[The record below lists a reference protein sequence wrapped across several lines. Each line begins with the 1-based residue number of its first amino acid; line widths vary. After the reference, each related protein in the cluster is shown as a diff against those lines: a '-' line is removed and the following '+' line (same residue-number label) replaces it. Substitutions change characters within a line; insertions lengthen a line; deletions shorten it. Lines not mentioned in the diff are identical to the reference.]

1 MKRRHPLLLT
11 LALATSALS
20 VSAQT
25 MKPGL
30 WEMKNKMTT
39 SSGEMEKAMAL
50 AQKEMAKMPAD
61 QRKMMEDM
69 LAQQGMKMDVGT
81 GATSIKVCMTPEMV
95 ARDEVA
101 VQEGDCKQTLLPRVG
116 NTMKFTL
123 VCTEPPSTGEGQ
135 ITFVSAEA
143 YTMKMQVKTPVKGKT
158 ETMALES
165 SAQFL
170 SKNCG
175 AIKPMGVPGN

>member
-1 MKRRHPLLLT
+1 MKLRHPLLLT
-11 LALATSALS
+11 LALAASALS

-30 WEMKNKMTT
+30 WETTSKMTT

-81 GATSIKVCMTPEMV
+81 GATSLKLCMTPEMV
-95 ARDEVA
+95 ARNEVA
-101 VQEGDCKQTLLPRVG
+101 VQDGDCKQTLLPRVG

-123 VCTEPPSTGEGQ
+123 VCTQPPSTGEGQ
-135 ITFVSAEA
+135 ITFVSPEA

-158 ETMALES
+158 ETMAMES

-170 SKNCG
+170 STHCG
-175 AIKPMGVPGN
+175 AIKPLGVPGK

>member
-1 MKRRHPLLLT
+1 MKLRHPLLLT
-11 LALATSALS
+11 LALTASALS

-30 WEMKNKMTT
+30 WEMKSKMST

-50 AQKEMAKMPAD
+50 AQQEMAKMPAD

-69 LAQQGMKMDVGT
+69 LAQQGIKMDVGT
-81 GATSIKVCMTPEMV
+81 GATSLKLCMTPEMV
-95 ARDEVA
+95 ARNEVA
-101 VQEGDCKQTLLPRVG
+101 VQDGDCKQTLLPRVG

-123 VCTEPPSTGEGQ
+123 VCTQPPSTGEGQ
-135 ITFVSAEA
+135 ITFVSPEA

-158 ETMALES
+158 ETMAMES

-170 SKNCG
+170 STHCG
-175 AIKPMGVPGN
+175 AIKPLGVPGQ